1 MELST
6 LPSLHFSRS
15 ICTAEVRQPGCCGIG
30 SGFATAASRIEPRLG
45 GGAAVLRR
53 ASHGYGVGCEFS
65 IPRFVLGSLD
75 HKLGEKLLR
84 RAVRS
89 GASGLRN
96 RREWRCMNAEFGA
109 DASNAGSPG
118 SVHFVGIGGAGLSAL
133 GLLALRQGWQVSGS
147 DLVWSEE
154 VIRLKE
160 AGARAYVGHSVAQLV
175 PQGSQPPDAVV
186 VSSAVGPG
194 NEEVEAARAL
204 NVPIYKRGDWLGKI
218 TEGYQLIAVAG
229 THGKTTTTAMLS
241 VVLRNLGEDITAIV
255 GAQVPQFPDGGSAL
269 CGTTRK
275 FVLEADEYD
284 GCFLGVSPH
293 LAVLTNVEWE
303 HVDMFPDEEA
313 VKNMFKKFVLQIKP
327 GGCLVAC
334 GDSAGA
340 KSVLGLI
347 EEEQEKDLG
356 SPFPRERRVV
366 TFGLGASDWR
376 AIMLVP
382 NPQGGTDYTVV
393 YKNRPMTRVSLRLP
407 GMYNVLN
414 SLAVIVVM
422 SLLAAEKESDVGAQ
436 AKLMKRTAE
445 AAGRA
450 LGAFSGVRRR
460 FDFVGSVHGCHIIDD
475 YAHHPTEV
483 RAVLQAARQ
492 RYDQQPIWVIF
503 QPHTVSRLAAFLPDF
518 APAFSAAD
526 RVIVT
531 QVYAARNIPTE
542 KVVTGEDLAN
552 AIIGPPAVYIP
563 DLVILPTWVD
573 DSCRHVKSHHDRT
586 LLRKPKFYSASI
598 PERRQL
604 YVGGMS
610 LLVSSLA
617 HTHHMILFLM

>member
-303 HVDMFPDEEA
+303 HVDMFPDEVVFASKLSKICSRSSSCKSSQE
-313 VKNMFKKFVLQIKP
+313 VVLL
-327 GGCLVAC
+327 LVAT
-334 GDSAGA
+334 GIQEQAHDS
-340 KSVLGLI
+340 S
-347 EEEQEKDLG
+347 Q
-356 SPFPRERRVV
+356 F
-366 TFGLGASDWR
+366 T
-376 AIMLVP
+376 
-382 NPQGGTDYTVV
+382 
-393 YKNRPMTRVSLRLP
+393 
-407 GMYNVLN
+407 
-414 SLAVIVVM
+414 LAWHVQCAQFSRYWQVIVVM

-563 DLVILPTWVD
+563 DLDVVVERLSWELAALD
-573 DSCRHVKSHHDRT
+573 KNEMNDRGNIVLLT
-586 LLRKPKFYSASI
+586 LGAGDITDVGRRLMQACEVAS
-598 PERRQL
+598 R
-604 YVGGMS
+604 
-610 LLVSSLA
+610 
-617 HTHHMILFLM
+617 